1 MTAKDDENDS
11 SYAKGAAL
19 EEPTFT
25 LRGQDI
31 IAPEVVREWAYR
43 AAVMGAPREKTEAAR
58 KIADQMED
66 WQIAHRR
73 KVPD

>member
-1 MTAKDDENDS
+1 MSEKEQS
-11 SYAKGAAL
+11 KPSYGEGVTL
-19 EEPTFT
+19 EEPTFS

-31 IAPEVVREWAYR
+31 IAPEIVREWAFR
-43 AAVMGAPREKTEAAR
+43 AALLGAPREKIVEAR

-66 WQIAHRR
+66 WQIANHR

>member
-1 MTAKDDENDS
+1 MTAKKKKDDS
-11 SYAKGAAL
+11 SGGGAAL
-19 EEPTFT
+19 EEPTFS

-31 IAPEVVREWAYR
+31 IAPEIVREWAFR
-43 AAVMGAPREKTEAAR
+43 AALLGSPREKIVEAR

-66 WQIAHRR
+66 WQIAHHR